1 MLGNSSTDCMFP
13 LLWLVSLIVNFMTGS
28 NSIVKA
34 RKVTIPQHH
43 GSICFILL
51 LGISGNIEI
60 GSYLTI
66 QPYTLTYI
74 GSVLARR

>member
-28 NSIVKA
+28 NSIAKA
-34 RKVTIPQHH
+34 RKVTIPQHL

-51 LGISGNIEI
+51 FGISGNIEI

-66 QPYTLTYI
+66 PPDTLTYI